1 MNNKIKIWFEKQR
14 KPPYNTNLDRENLR
28 MITIRD
34 LEELL
39 EDLLDT
45 AFEQCD
51 SSQGNPGCLE
61 WQQLLAIRRVRH
73 GSNLR

>member
-34 LEELL
+34 LEELEELL
-39 EDLLDT
+39 ED
-45 AFEQCD
+45 AFEE
-51 SSQGNPGCLE
+51 GKAYALE
-61 WQQLLAIRRVRH
+61 EDPCKINGVFDYL
-73 GSNLR
+73 